1 MFHNFFIR
9 VVFSFVSLLLAMQL
23 AHGQQ
28 GVVHVVDDKTGQP
41 LFYAQISFTSLDNGT
56 QKNCITD
63 YEGNA
68 PNLSV
73 GRSAVKISYVGYEM
87 LNDTIEPGQSLTLS
101 LNPKVL
107 DIDEV
112 VVTAQYAPKR
122 ADQSIYKVNVI
133 NSRQIGQ
140 KAATNLSD
148 LLNHNLNINIS
159 QDAALGASLSLQGL
173 SGEHVKFLVDG
184 VPVIGRMNGNIDISQ
199 LNLNDVDHVEI
210 IEGPMSVIYG
220 SNALAGGI
228 NIITKENHHTFL
240 DANANSYMESVG
252 VYNFDGGV
260 SIRQKKHT
268 FSIDG
273 GRYFFGGY
281 SDNDSLRAVRWKP
294 KRQYFADAYYLF
306 SEENYK
312 AKISGS
318 WFDEKLQS
326 KGNLLAPYFETAF
339 DSYFLTTRATAKVEA
354 SSKLKHDRYLN
365 ILSSY
370 SYYQRQ
376 KQTYFVDLTTLDK
389 NLTTNPE
396 DQDTTRF
403 HDIMARGTFSKSREE
418 SKLNYQMGLDLNY
431 ETGSGKRITGQQQS
445 IGDYA
450 TFLSVEYSPWKNLSL
465 QPGLRAIY
473 NTKYKAPLVYSLNV
487 KYDFLENFTVRGSFS
502 RGFRAPALKELYLYF
517 VDVNHNI
524 RGNEDLVS
532 ENSYNANLVLSF
544 AHEKTQSFIGAETYL
559 FYNYIKNIITLAQ
572 VSGDLYTYVNLDRYI
587 TQGIQLSTNYRLYPQ
602 VNFNIGIG
610 VTGIHNSLSDETDW
624 AKKFYYSPNVVAS
637 FNYHWMRTEMD
648 FNADYKFTGQMPQ
661 LELNSDE
668 KVVEGYVASYN
679 MLDLNVGKRFFKDL
693 LGVSIG
699 VKNLLD
705 VTTIPSS
712 GGFTG
717 VAHSG
722 GSDNVPVGYGRTFF
736 IRANLHL
743 SKAEK

>member
-220 SNALAGGI
+220 SNALAGVI